1 MAAISRAASKKLRLQ
16 VLDLMVA
23 GGTSKAVAEQ
33 VGVSGT
39 SVRRWCQ
46 QAGLRRAGGW
56 AGKDGSVIPA
66 NVTPLPART
75 GHARRLSLAERTK
88 IELRLNDGWSQA
100 RIAAELGVHR
110 SSISRELA
118 RNTLS
123 WGRSCKTGGPADSA
137 YNAATAQHHTDYRR
151 ARPKARKLH
160 TDPVLRHQA
169 VQLLAEGHSPP
180 QVSVRLKH
188 LFPDDER
195 MRISHESIYQELY
208 LQARSVLL
216 QELKVELALRTGRRG
231 RIPASKLPPCGRGRR
246 SWVEGCRLADREQM
260 FAAEIAE
267 RKIPGHWEG
276 DLVVGPG
283 NSALITLVER
293 VSKFSLLGRL
303 PGARDSQ
310 TVIDKLT
317 RMVEGLPEA
326 MMRSLT
332 WDQGS
337 EMAQHARFTVAT
349 GCPVFFAD
357 PHSPWQ
363 RGTNENLNGQLRYE
377 YPKGTNFNSFTD
389 EDIQATQDRLN
400 RRARVILAGMTPAEK
415 LDQLIAQS
423 QDGVALTT

>member
-1 MAAISRAASKKLRLQ
+1 MAAISRAASKRLRLQ
-16 VLDLMVA
+16 VLDLMLA
-23 GGTSKAVAEQ
+23 GGTSKSVAEQ

-46 QAGLRRAGGW
+46 QAGLHRAQGW
-56 AGKDGSVIPA
+56 AGKDVSVIPA
-66 NVTPLPART
+66 NVAPLPART

-88 IELRLNDGWSQA
+88 IELRLNDGWSQS
-100 RIAAELGVHR
+100 RIADDLGVHR
-110 SSISRELA
+110 STISRELA
-118 RNTLS
+118 RNTLR
-123 WGRSCKTGGPADSA
+123 WGRSCKTGGPADSV

-151 ARPKARKLH
+151 ARPKTRKLH
-160 TDPVLRHQA
+160 AHPALRHQ
-169 VQLLAEGHSPP
+169 VLRLLTHGHSPP
-180 QVSVRLKH
+180 QVSVRLRH

-216 QELKVELALRTGRRG
+216 QELKVEVALRSGRTG
-231 RIPASKLPPCGRGRR
+231 RIPASKLPPASKRT
-246 SWVEGCRLADREQM
+246 WLQGCLLADREQM
-260 FAAEIAE
+260 FAAEICE

-293 VSKFSLLGRL
+293 VSRFTLLGRL
-303 PGARDSQ
+303 PGARDSE

-317 RMVEGLPEA
+317 QMVESLPEA
-326 MMRSLT
+326 VLRSLT

-337 EMAQHARFTVAT
+337 EMAKHARFTVAT

-377 YPKGTNFNSFTD
+377 YPKGTNFNTLTD
-389 EDIQATQDRLN
+389 QDIQDTQDRLN
-400 RRARVILAGMTPAEK
+400 HRGRVILAGMTPAEK
-415 LDQLIAQS
+415 LDELIAQA